1 MTPRDLFIRSL
12 ALDWAQVPGTSYLQ
26 GIAALRGLEY
36 LDFRRNVTFLTG
48 ENGSGK
54 STLLEAVALAC
65 GFSGEGGTRNMRFST
80 YDDVSELS
88 RALRLIRGTRKP
100 AAGFFF
106 RAESFFNVATAIV
119 RDYNDDGTMPDY
131 HAESHGESFLSFMQN
146 ARPDGLYLM
155 DEPEAALSPQRQLTL
170 LIHITELARA
180 GAQLIIATHSPILLG
195 VPDAEIL
202 AFGRDGIW
210 PIAYDEA
217 ESVQISRL
225 FLENPAR
232 MLRMLMAEAGDSSRD
247 E

>member
-1 MTPRDLFIRSL
+1 MTPQNLFIRGLS
-12 ALDWAQVPGTSYLQ
+12 LDWEQVPGDSYLRR
-26 GIAALRGLEY
+26 ISALRGLDS
-36 LDFRRNVTFLTG
+36 LDFRRNITFFTG

-54 STLLEAVALAC
+54 STLLEAIALAA
-65 GFSGEGGTRNMRFST
+65 GFSAEGGTRNMRFST
-80 YDDVSELS
+80 YDDVSGLS
-88 RALRLIRGTRKP
+88 GALRLIRGTRKP

-119 RDYNDDGTMPDY
+119 RNYNDDGAMPDY
-131 HAESHGESFLSFMQN
+131 HAESHGESFLSFMQR
-146 ARPDGLYLM
+146 ARPDGLYQM

-180 GAQLIIATHSPILLG
+180 GAQMVIATHSPILLG

-202 AFGRDGIW
+202 AFGPEGIR
-210 PIAYDEA
+210 PIPYDDA
-217 ESVQISRL
+217 ESVQVSRL

-232 MLRMLMAEAGDSSRD
+232 MVRMLTADAGDGRND

>member
-1 MTPRDLFIRSL
+1 MQDLFIRSL
-12 ALDWAQVPGTSYLQ
+12 ALDWQQVSESSYLR
-26 GIAALRGLEY
+26 GIGALRGLER
-36 LDFRRNVTFLTG
+36 LDLHRSVTFFTG

-54 STLLEAVALAC
+54 STLLEAIALAA
-65 GFSGEGGTRNMRFST
+65 GFGAEGGTRNMRFST
-80 YDDVSELS
+80 YDDVSEL
-88 RALRLIRGTRKP
+88 RGALRLIRGTRAP
-100 AAGFFF
+100 AAGFFL

-119 RDYNDDGTMPDY
+119 RDYNDGSMPDY
-131 HAESHGESFLSFMQN
+131 HAASHGESFLSFMQR
-146 ARPDGLYLM
+146 ARPNGLYLM

-170 LIHITELARA
+170 LIHIAELARA

-202 AFGRDGIW
+202 AFSGESIR

-232 MLRMLMAEAGDSSRD
+232 MVRMLMDDSRD
-247 E
+247 G